1 MKKIPIQIIWITKF
15 IIIDTLSK
23 LISLR
28 FIKIIPTVIGIRKR
42 TNPLKIEV
50 EIINENSDKTSILIR
65 KTCSFF
71 VRMVS
76 RSFPLKYKNKQP
88 KISKMITILTIHMNF
103 SKLRSSNMD
112 TIIDC
117 INKI

>member
-1 MKKIPIQIIWITKF
+1 M
-15 IIIDTLSK
+15 
-23 LISLR
+23 
-28 FIKIIPTVIGIRKR
+28 IGIRKR

-50 EIINENSDKTSILIR
+50 EIINENSDKTSIRIR